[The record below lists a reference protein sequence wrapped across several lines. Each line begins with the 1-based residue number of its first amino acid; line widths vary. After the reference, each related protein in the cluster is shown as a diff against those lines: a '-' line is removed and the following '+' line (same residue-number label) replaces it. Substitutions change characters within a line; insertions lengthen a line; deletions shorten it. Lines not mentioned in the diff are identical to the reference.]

1 MGFRIYKLTPTD
13 TGRISA
19 QEVAAFAFASDA
31 QVYAKNEAARGKCN
45 YMIVVVNTGAVSI
58 HAPFA

>member
-1 MGFRIYKLTPTD
+1 MAFRIYKLTPTD
-13 TGRISA
+13 TGRIHE

-31 QVYAKNEAARGKCN
+31 AVYAKNQAAREKCN
-45 YMIVVVNTGAVSI
+45 YMIVTVNTGAVSI